1 MTGHDPEALV
11 RAVAEQEIPA
21 EPREVREARRER
33 MVAAVGRAIRQ
44 SGAERERRT
53 RLRRRIAAFGAAA
66 AVALGAFGAHRIV
79 VGERATVRHDA
90 HTAVS
95 SVAMVEDVTGTLVVT
110 HAGRARVVSPGER
123 PQLTAG
129 DELRT
134 ATDGGAKVKTE
145 RSSVAVASA
154 TELRV
159 LAPSLAEERIR
170 LAFGRVDLHVAKQ
183 AKVPRSV
190 VVETPDTEVVV
201 RGTVFS
207 VAVSEEGGVT
217 NTRVRVTEGSVW
229 VLAAGSREI
238 VSTGEEWSS
247 IAARKSMPAPLPAPP
262 SAVASVANTPRQE
275 TRRAPAPLKAQS
287 ATVSTLAEENKMFD
301 AAIGARNRGDDRRAI
316 ELFGALI
323 GRFPK
328 GRLAEEAR
336 VERLRAMR
344 RLGDNTRASAEARRY
359 LSEFGNGF
367 AREEAREAALG
378 GK

>member
-1 MTGHDPEALV
+1 
-11 RAVAEQEIPA
+11 
-21 EPREVREARRER
+21 
-33 MVAAVGRAIRQ
+33 
-44 SGAERERRT
+44 
-53 RLRRRIAAFGAAA
+53 
-66 AVALGAFGAHRIV
+66 
-79 VGERATVRHDA
+79 
-90 HTAVS
+90 
-95 SVAMVEDVTGTLVVT
+95 
-110 HAGRARVVSPGER
+110 
-123 PQLTAG
+123 
-129 DELRT
+129 
-134 ATDGGAKVKTE
+134 
-145 RSSVAVASA
+145 
-154 TELRV
+154 V

-190 VVETPDTEVVV
+190 VIETPDTEVVV
-201 RGTVFS
+201 RGTVFT
-207 VAVSEEGGVT
+207 VAVSKEGGVT

-247 IAARKSMPAPLPAPP
+247 LAARKRTAAPLPAPP
-262 SAVASVANTPRQE
+262 SVLASETNPSPAE
-275 TRRAPAPLKAQS
+275 TRRAPAPVKAQRGTRS
-287 ATVSTLAEENKMFD
+287 ALAEENKMFD

-328 GRLAEEAR
+328 GHLAEEAR

-344 RLGDNTRASAEARRY
+344 RLGDSARASAEARRY